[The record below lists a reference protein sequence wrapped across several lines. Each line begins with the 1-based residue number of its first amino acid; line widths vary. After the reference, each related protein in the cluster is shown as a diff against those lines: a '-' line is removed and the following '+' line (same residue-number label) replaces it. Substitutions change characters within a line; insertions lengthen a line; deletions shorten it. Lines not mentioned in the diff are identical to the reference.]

1 MFKEASCSPSIQ
13 SLFKANV
20 ELSPWILEEWVK
32 EADCPDDF
40 GNFTLIAAGKDAV
53 LAGFSNSGTTYPDN
67 TTNPEEMAIWISYAN
82 SNLPLELKDVNGNVC
97 HTTEDIRSEQANA
110 AAIYLQLTQG
120 AFTQDDLL
128 RIKSLPTALA
138 LAVDNSTYS
147 LEFFKNNK
155 NQTCFTGSGNIH
167 TTPACIIESYVGCD
181 GIMHVIDAWPVPVT
195 RPLEMPGTPMTIY
208 HLSPEKRLQ
217 GLPEN
222 TEECSRTLMDAVAE
236 RPYLQYFGAVSKLES
251 QGGLYELLNSTNP
264 AITMLLPTDEAL
276 REFISGIAN
285 NSDTVFNELQAIDI
299 FKVLPD
305 AYCLDSLLQLGQVNT
320 AFGEY
325 LGKENLLQ
333 FGIDNDGFATV
344 TNVPKN
350 RTSRILE
357 AEVVCGS
364 VLYVID
370 NHLGD
375 PESTREEASAGHKA
389 SADELQSVLSSG
401 NPPGN
406 NCGFER
412 QRTYGR
418 FSGDAFVLPLVHA
431 ADKRDQDQSDSSS
444 DNGNGGISTST
455 IAGIVI
461 GCIAAVG
468 LAGAAF
474 FVVETGRKKRAPGS
488 NGNLSAL
495 TKTHVGARIIFGGN
509 WVGFPNPFA
518 TKPILEIWNG
528 GLAHITISAAEAYKE
543 VPSSLQGSQ
552 QDVST
557 SHSSTDHHSWNLQP
571 VDITIENDENG
582 KEVLLGSGAYGTVYK
597 GRLYGLDE
605 VAIKVIKNPELL
617 VGTQAF
623 RQEVEMLK
631 RISRSPHVVQFLGM
645 CVDGTKLMIATE
657 LMRGG
662 DLAQALERD
671 VQGDLNWSKSGKKIA
686 IDITRG
692 LCFLHANKVIH
703 RDLKSKNVLLTENY
717 VAKIGDLESAVAMA
731 GGSSSLRTIEAGMAG
746 TLHYAAPEVLL
757 NGKCTSRIDIW
768 SFGVVLWEMAT
779 RKRPKRGFM
788 DLPEPSPDSPV
799 ELIQLIDDCL
809 KTDAAERPGAREVLA
824 RLIACPPHSEVW

>member
-1 MFKEASCSPSIQ
+1 
-13 SLFKANV
+13 
-20 ELSPWILEEWVK
+20 
-32 EADCPDDF
+32 
-40 GNFTLIAAGKDAV
+40 
-53 LAGFSNSGTTYPDN
+53 
-67 TTNPEEMAIWISYAN
+67 
-82 SNLPLELKDVNGNVC
+82 
-97 HTTEDIRSEQANA
+97 
-110 AAIYLQLTQG
+110 
-120 AFTQDDLL
+120 
-128 RIKSLPTALA
+128 
-138 LAVDNSTYS
+138 
-147 LEFFKNNK
+147 
-155 NQTCFTGSGNIH
+155 
-167 TTPACIIESYVGCD
+167 
-181 GIMHVIDAWPVPVT
+181 
-195 RPLEMPGTPMTIY
+195 MPGTLMTMY
-208 HLSPEKRLQ
+208 DVSSEKRLQ

-222 TEECSRTLMDAVAE
+222 TEECTRKLMDAVAE
-236 RPYLQYFGAVSKLES
+236 RPYLQYFTSLSKLQG
-251 QGGLYELLNSTNP
+251 QGGLYELLNSMNP
-264 AITMLLPTDEAL
+264 AITMLVATDEGH

-285 NSDTVFNELQAIDI
+285 TSDTAFDQLQAIDI

-305 AYCLDSLLQLGQVNT
+305 AYCLDSLLHKGQVNT

-325 LGKENLLQ
+325 VGKENLLQ
-333 FGIDNDGFATV
+333 FGIDNDGFAIV
-344 TNVPKN
+344 TNVAKN
-350 RTSRILE
+350 RTSRIVE

-389 SADELQSVLSSG
+389 SVDELQSVLSNG

-418 FSGDAFVLPLVHA
+418 FSGDAFAMRA
-431 ADKRDQDQSDSSS
+431 AAGDQSGNDGSS
-444 DNGNGGISTST
+444 GGITAGA
-455 IAGIVI
+455 IVGIVV

-468 LAGAAF
+468 VAAAAF
-474 FVVETGRKKRAPGS
+474 FAVDIKRRKKREPRS
-488 NGNLSAL
+488 NGSKSKMKLRRAHVEASASFDDSKL
-495 TKTHVGARIIFGGN
+495 GCF
-509 WVGFPNPFA
+509 NPFA
-518 TKPILEIWNG
+518 TKSNPDLGWKEA
-528 GLAHITISAAEAYKE
+528 LAPYSAA
-543 VPSSLQGSQ
+543 VSMVSSNMEKNQEEDFSARYAL
-552 QDVST
+552 
-557 SHSSTDHHSWNLQP
+557 TDHHSWNLKP
-571 VDITIENDENG
+571 ENITIQKAANG
-582 KEVLLGSGAYGTVYK
+582 EQIVLGSGAYGNVYK

-605 VAIKVIKNPELL
+605 VAIKIIKDPELQ
-617 VGTQAF
+617 VGTRAF
-623 RQEVEMLK
+623 RQEVEML
-631 RISRSPHVVQFLGM
+631 RHISRSPHIVQFMGI

-686 IDITRG
+686 IDIARG

-731 GGSSSLRTIEAGMAG
+731 GGSSSLKTIEAGMVG

-788 DLPEPSPDSPV
+788 DLPGPSPDSPV

-824 RLIACPPHSEVW
+824 RLIACPPHSEV